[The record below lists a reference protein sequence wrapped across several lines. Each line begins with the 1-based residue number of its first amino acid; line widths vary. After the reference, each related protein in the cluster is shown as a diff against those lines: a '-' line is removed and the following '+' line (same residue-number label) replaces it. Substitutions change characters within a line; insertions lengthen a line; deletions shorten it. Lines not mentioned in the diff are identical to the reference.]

1 MKKPTRKKPAR
12 QRPATTRRPRGHHA
26 TLRADPV
33 MAAVLKAAGR
43 YALEPQLA
51 RAPFESLARAI
62 AHQQLSGVVAQKI
75 VARFCALYPDTPFP
89 TPEALRATAPE
100 QLRAV
105 GFSFAKIRA
114 LHDLADKTL
123 AGIVPDSATLHALED
138 EAIIER
144 LSSVRGI
151 GRWTVEML
159 LMFQLGR
166 ADVWP
171 VGDFGVRNGF
181 KLAYGLK
188 HLPTP
193 RALHEFGERWR
204 PHRSAAAWYLWR
216 AVDLHRAGKLP
227 EPPLPAP
234 KIALHVPRTRPDT
247 KPRKTPRKKTAAK
260 KTRRAR

>member
-1 MKKPTRKKPAR
+1 MPAVKKPTRIKPAPKP
-12 QRPATTRRPRGHHA
+12 PATTRRGRSHHA

-33 MAAVLKAAGR
+33 MAAVVKAAGR
-43 YALEPQLA
+43 YALEPQTA

-62 AHQQLSGVVAQKI
+62 AHQQLSGAVAQKI

-89 TPEALRATAPE
+89 TPDALRATAPE

-123 AGIVPDSATLHALED
+123 AGIVPDSATLQTLAD

-171 VGDFGVRNGF
+171 VGDFGVRHGF

-216 AVDLHRAGKLP
+216 AVDLQRAGTLP
-227 EPPLPAP
+227 APPRPAP
-234 KIALHVPRTRPDT
+234 KIALHVPRVRPGS
-247 KPRKTPRKKTAAK
+247 KPRRTAGRKKSP
-260 KTRRAR
+260 RAR